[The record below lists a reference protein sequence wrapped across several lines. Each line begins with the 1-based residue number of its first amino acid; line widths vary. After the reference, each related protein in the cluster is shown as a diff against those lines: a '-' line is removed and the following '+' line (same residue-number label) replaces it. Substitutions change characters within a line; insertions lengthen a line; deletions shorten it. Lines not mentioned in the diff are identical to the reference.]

1 MVGVVIYER
10 ITKNTMVI
18 KRNTPREISVA
29 PEDLGTGLAL
39 FAESLFIVS
48 EFAVFE
54 FESFVEFIRGI

>member
-1 MVGVVIYER
+1 
-10 ITKNTMVI
+10 MVI